1 MSPHRWA
8 GCQVGEDRATGGL
21 VVESGTLGM
30 RKEAQCEGP
39 DRMSMTW
46 PEATSWTIRGVGTV
60 VSLEA
65 GGALLVAGAAGVALA
80 QPVPVSREM
89 AERIG
94 TAERA
99 ERAKLLEAA
108 RGGPVALPTPSPFL
122 NEQYVRTLPTQ
133 AQLDAHPQLA
143 PHVVPG
149 AAPTLPGDEAAL
161 EARRIY
167 PNADSHVLAAGVRA
181 LGDTGRC
188 FPQFESFTG
197 NSRQAFKHLKD
208 VMQPPDGWE
217 THHLVEQNQTGRFG
231 TQAIQNTASA
241 INMPEAVHRE
251 VSREYASRLFPG
263 TEAHKFKVEH
273 PEANISTVRDYVKT
287 LPYAEQRQFSIE
299 SIRRTL
305 NNPDVHVTDQERAT
319 VEKEIQRLENPTL
332 DKNLCPPLSQVPNQA
347 APEVAE
353 ERGIG
358 DRGDGLVAHESQNQN
373 GDRSTQGRSLGEHQ
387 LAVDSHP
394 ELHIF
399 HDGQSQT
406 VGVGHR
412 QTGKIFNYGVL
423 IGIQDDASAQRGL
436 TMYPRQ
442 ELFDLTPPEKRSA
455 LALALRDGN
464 TLEIGVGSK
473 GVAVHDMAPAH
484 QISPA
489 LEHTRAIEQPK
500 GRGLEL

>member
-1 MSPHRWA
+1 
-8 GCQVGEDRATGGL
+8 
-21 VVESGTLGM
+21 
-30 RKEAQCEGP
+30 
-39 DRMSMTW
+39 MSMTW

-60 VSLEA
+60 VTLEA

-108 RGGPVALPTPSPFL
+108 HGGPVALPTPSPFL
-122 NEQYVRTLPTQ
+122 NEQYARTLPTQ

-143 PHVVPG
+143 PHAVPG
-149 AAPTLPGDEAAL
+149 SAPSLPGDEAAL

-167 PNADSHVLAAGVRA
+167 PNADSHALAAGVRA

-197 NSRQAFKHLKD
+197 NSRQAFEHLKD

-217 THHLVEQNQTGRFG
+217 THHLVEQSRTEQFG
-231 TQAIQNTASA
+231 TQAIQNTANA
-241 INMPEAVHRE
+241 INLPKTVHAE
-251 VSREYASRLFPG
+251 VSRAYSVRPAPFSD
-263 TEAHKFKVEH
+263 AYDYKVEH
-273 PEANISTVRDYVKT
+273 PDANVSTVRDYVKT
-287 LPYAEQRQFSIE
+287 LSYPEQRQFSVDT
-299 SIRRTL
+299 IRRAIDSP
-305 NNPDVHVTDQERAT
+305 NVHITDQERAT
-319 VEKEIQRLENPTL
+319 VEKEIHRLENPTL
-332 DKNLCPPLSQVPNQA
+332 DKNLCPPLSQVPNLA

-358 DRGDGLVAHESQNQN
+358 ERGDGLLAHESRNQN
-373 GDRSTQGRSLGEHQ
+373 GNRSTQGRSLGEYQH
-387 LAVDSHP
+387 AVESHP

-406 VGVGHR
+406 VGAGHR
-412 QTGKIFNYGVL
+412 QTGKIFNYGAL
-423 IGIQDDASAQRGL
+423 IGIQDDTFAERGL

-442 ELFDLTPPEKRSA
+442 ELFHLTPPEKRPA

-473 GVAVHDMAPAH
+473 GVAVHDMTPAH
-484 QISPA
+484 QVSPA

>member
-1 MSPHRWA
+1 
-8 GCQVGEDRATGGL
+8 
-21 VVESGTLGM
+21 M

-39 DRMSMTW
+39 DRMNMTW

-60 VSLEA
+60 VTLEA

-99 ERAKLLEAA
+99 ERAKLIEAA
-108 RGGPVALPTPSPFL
+108 HGGPVALPTPSPFL

-133 AQLDAHPQLA
+133 AQLDTHPQLV
-143 PHVVPG
+143 PHAVPG
-149 AAPTLPGDEAAL
+149 SAPSLPGDDAVL
-161 EARRIY
+161 EKRGVVY
-167 PNADSHVLAAGVRA
+167 PYVDSHALAAGVKA

-188 FPQFESFTG
+188 FPQFESFEG
-197 NSRQAFKHLKD
+197 NSRQAFDKLKD
-208 VMQPPDGWE
+208 LMQPPDGWQ
-217 THHLVEQNQTGRFG
+217 THHLVEQIRTDQFG
-231 TQAIQNTASA
+231 TQAIQNRANALNLPKPVHTEVSA
-241 INMPEAVHRE
+241 IYSRGIRE
-251 VSREYASRLFPG
+251 G
-263 TEAHKFKVEH
+263 TALAKFAEEH
-273 PEANISTVRDYVKT
+273 PELNISTVRDYVKT
-287 LPYAEQRQFSIE
+287 LSFAEQRQYSIDTIKRVLE
-299 SIRRTL
+299 DPKI
-305 NNPDVHVTDQERAT
+305 HVSAQDRAPI
-319 VEKEIQRLENPTL
+319 EKDLQRLENPTL
-332 DKNLCPPLSQVPNQA
+332 DKNLCPPLSQIPNQA
-347 APEVAE
+347 APEVVE

-442 ELFDLTPPEKRSA
+442 ELFDLTPPEKRPA

-464 TLEIGVGSK
+464 TIEIGVGSK
-473 GVAVHDMAPAH
+473 GVAVHDMTPAH